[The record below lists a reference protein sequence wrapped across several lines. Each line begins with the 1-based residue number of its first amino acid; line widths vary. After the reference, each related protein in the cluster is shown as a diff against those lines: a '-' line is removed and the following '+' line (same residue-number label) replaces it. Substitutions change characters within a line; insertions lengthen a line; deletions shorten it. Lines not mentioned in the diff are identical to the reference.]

1 MVVLLEKAVLEVLM
15 VSSSNLGGKVMGVG
29 SSGTVSSGSDV
40 KRESRPRGEGVWVVG
55 EDEIGG
61 VLEGERNRLKAEV
74 VLRRATGC

>member
-1 MVVLLEKAVLEVLM
+1 MVVVLLEKAVLEVLM

-29 SSGTVSSGSDV
+29 FSETVSSGSGV
-40 KRESRPRGEGVWVVG
+40 KRESRPRGEGV
-55 EDEIGG
+55 EEIGG